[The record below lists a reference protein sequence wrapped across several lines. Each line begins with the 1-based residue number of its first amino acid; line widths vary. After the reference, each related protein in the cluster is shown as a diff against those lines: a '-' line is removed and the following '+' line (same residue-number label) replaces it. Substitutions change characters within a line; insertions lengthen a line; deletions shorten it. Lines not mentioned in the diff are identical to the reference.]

1 MYDNSFIMIKMIFPI
16 FVAILVGGVGGYLI
30 HDRIASQQT
39 ESMSQGAIDGSPSA
53 KSGDAMPSPSFGGK
67 RVAHQGNPKASQSD
81 SQNKSRP
88 PLPRIS
94 TLLGGA
100 RNYAEFMVAFENMV
114 PRLHASDPLTLAQST
129 LEMPDGFERDATMM
143 FAFGQLAERDPQ
155 GAMRFVEAMPE
166 GEDRDQAIKWVAS
179 GLQPGNLSQAIAFAE
194 KIGDFDTKKMIL
206 AQVIASEAESNPVGA
221 MSSALTVA
229 DPSIRSLAVSSS
241 AEAWASS
248 DPSSALK
255 YAVDKAS
262 PSVRSQM
269 LAALSSAPDAD
280 SAALLDAVVQHMPA
294 GDDFEH
300 AIGDIFTNWATKDP
314 MAAATGL
321 SKLPPGPSTAAA
333 AYEVAHALVDSNPD
347 KNAVASWALNLPEGN
362 VRLEGLRGIF
372 GEWGRSEPQA
382 ALAQAAKL
390 SGEERKVAVSKLV
403 DSWAVNNPNQVL
415 DWVSRGAGGFNDA
428 IDVATQ
434 SAMRSIASNSPTDAT
449 AKLDSVPAPYKAS
462 AMRSIMESWCLQ
474 DAESAAQWLD
484 KQARGPQI
492 DGAAGLLARSIAR
505 EDPETAMKWAL
516 DISNPQ
522 GRMEAAR
529 QVATTWKQN
538 DPAAVREYLNRQGR
552 QDMISQL
559 FAE

>member
-1 MYDNSFIMIKMIFPI
+1 MIKMIFTI
-16 FVAILVGGVGGYLI
+16 FVALLVGGAAGFLI
-30 HDRIASQQT
+30 HDRIAPPDLDSSSQR
-39 ESMSQGAIDGSPSA
+39 AIYGSPAA
-53 KSGDAMPSPSFGGK
+53 KSGDAVPSPSLAGK
-67 RVAHQGNPKASQSD
+67 PVASHANPKATQSD
-81 SQNKSRP
+81 TQNKSRA
-88 PLPRIS
+88 PLPRVS

-100 RNYAEFMVAFENMV
+100 RNYAEFLAAFENMV
-114 PRLHASDPLTLAQST
+114 PRLRGSDPLELAKST
-129 LEMPDGFERDATMM
+129 LEMSNGFEREATMM
-143 FAFGQLAERDPQ
+143 FAFGQFAERDPQ
-155 GAMRFVEAMPE
+155 GAIRFVESMPE
-166 GEDRDQAIKWVAS
+166 GDDRDQAIKWVAS
-179 GLQPGNLSQAIAFAE
+179 GLQPGNLSQAIAVAE
-194 KIGDFDTKKMIL
+194 KIGDYDTKKMIL
-206 AQVIASEAESNPVGA
+206 AEVIASEAESNPVGA
-221 MSSALTVA
+221 MSSALKVS
-229 DPSIRSLAVSSS
+229 DPRIRSLAVSSS

-269 LAALSSAPDAD
+269 FVALSSAPDTD

-300 AIGDIFTNWATKDP
+300 AIADIFTNWATKDP

-333 AYEVAHALVDSNPD
+333 AVEVAQALVDSNPD
-347 KNAVASWALNLPEGN
+347 KNAVATWALNLPEGN
-362 VRLEGLRGIF
+362 VRLQGLRGIF

-390 SGEERKVAVSKLV
+390 SGDERKAAVSELV

-428 IDVATQ
+428 SDVATQ

-449 AKLDSVPAPYKAS
+449 AKLDSVAAPYKAS
-462 AMRSIMESWCLQ
+462 AMRAIMESWCLQ

-484 KQARGPQI
+484 KQPRGPQI

-516 DISNPQ
+516 GISNPQ

-529 QVATTWKQN
+529 QVAASWKQN
-538 DPAAVREYLNRQGR
+538 DPVAAREYINRQGG
-552 QDMISQL
+552 QDLISHL